1 MTNKIPD
8 FTEFKLPVVIAAL
21 KASYREEIEL
31 KLAGA
36 KMQIKQIKQIN
47 NNSNEKGTLPCH
59 FPAPSWC

>member
-8 FTEFKLPVVIAAL
+8 FTEFKLPVVITAL
-21 KASYREEIEL
+21 KASYREEIES

-36 KMQIKQIKQIN
+36 KMQIKQINK
-47 NNSNEKGTLPCH
+47 NSNEKGTLPCH